1 MNRSSVIASLSAA
14 LCLSIAA
21 CAAAQEW
28 DPAPAGDAPGAPP
41 TTTVERD
48 DALPGDRI
56 LRRPLTAHTPVAW

>member
-28 DPAPAGDAPGAPP
+28 DPAPAGDAPGVPP
-41 TTTVERD
+41 TTAERD
-48 DALPGDRI
+48 DALPGARI
-56 LRRPLTAHTPVAW
+56 LRRPLTAHTPIAW